1 MASEVTYIEVKFK
14 NAPPRPAETKGV
26 SLLLAPAEKSMPQSA
41 PQKPTWRF
49 LWLISALLLLL
60 CVSLLI
66 ALIVTLLKGT
76 GGCEKHKAL
85 PQSSAEWRCVLG
97 RSEKKG
103 RVWTCCPMDWE
114 HFQSRCYYF
123 SKDIMNWGDSETN
136 CTGMGS
142 HLVVI
147 NTGTEQDFIFNLT
160 KRTVTSIPDKSYYI
174 GLTDQAQ
181 EGQWHWV
188 DQTPYNETAA
198 FWRQNEPNNSNMEN
212 CAVMH
217 VEKKAHRKNWNDIQC
232 STSVHRICE
241 TAATRF

>member
-1 MASEVTYIEVKFK
+1 MASEITYAEVKFK
-14 NAPPRPAETKGV
+14 NAPPPPAKTKGV
-26 SLLLAPAEKSMPQSA
+26 SLPLVPPEKSTPQSA

-49 LWLISALLLLL
+49 LRLVSALLLLL

-76 GGCEKHKAL
+76 GGCEEHKAL
-85 PQSSAEWRCVLG
+85 PQSSAEWHCVLG
-97 RSEKKG
+97 RAEVKG
-103 RVWTCCPMDWE
+103 RVWTCCPMGWKR
-114 HFQSRCYYF
+114 FQSSCYYR
-123 SKDIMNWGDSETN
+123 SLDIMNWGDSETN

-147 NTGTEQDFIFNLT
+147 NTGTEQDFIFDWT
-160 KRTVTSIPDKSYYI
+160 KRIFTSISDRSYYI

-181 EGQWHWV
+181 EGQWRWV

-198 FWRQNEPNNSNMEN
+198 FWRQNEPSNGNMEN

-217 VEKKAHRKNWNDIQC
+217 IETKANRNWNDIPC
-232 STSVHRICE
+232 STKVHRICE
-241 TAATRF
+241 TAATNF